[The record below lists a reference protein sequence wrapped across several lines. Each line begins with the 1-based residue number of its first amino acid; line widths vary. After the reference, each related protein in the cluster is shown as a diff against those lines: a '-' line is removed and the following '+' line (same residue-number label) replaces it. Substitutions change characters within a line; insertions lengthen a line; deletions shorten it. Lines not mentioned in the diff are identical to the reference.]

1 MKNKLL
7 KLIERIVDDSNPR
20 VIDIISYIIMG
31 ITSLSTIYLFYKSLS
46 IIKSPILAIHPV
58 TIYTI
63 LIINTVGLF
72 FFTMLGDKTSKPV
85 NRPKIFLFTAS
96 ILCLLTYC
104 LLAEILNYTF
114 TVFIDSLIQ
123 VTEVPAFLIHTNVRI
138 FTVFVPILIVVLVYY
153 KSISI
158 PFNKTYRKELLEYQL
173 DILTRNVHKVTE
185 ETIDIKIC
193 EDVETGKDVIV
204 SEKLT
209 FSHKMIVGSTG
220 SGKTALSI
228 RPDLAQLFY
237 MKARFREKLKELAFK
252 ALEEDLCFI
261 NKPVTNKY
269 INENF
274 SMNLIT
280 VKENK
285 KEEFL
290 ELFKDY
296 IEGVRS
302 SDKKI
307 YSDKIRVIGERP
319 LLLEIPL
326 LIHADIDKVV
336 INIKSFYK
344 NMILEEIP
352 IEFNNEVNTS
362 VKSNKGYDISVIKK
376 PYTET
381 FINENNEEEIRNIE
395 KVIGNNDRDKKIYTE
410 YLEVKIIPNAE
421 RCDGLEFKITVD
433 EKGKGKIIYKNLGV
447 TVIAPDGGLAENT
460 VEIADENGIK
470 VHKIDPKMEEI
481 RKGNISKFN
490 PLLGGTPEKA
500 ADIVSSIL
508 IAMEQ
513 NSGKD
518 SNPYYTNASIRA
530 IRNVVILLRITYP
543 LLHNGENPILTDVLD
558 MLNNFNSV
566 RPYVKELQKDSNLRV
581 RWKSVIDYFETSFYP
596 PPYDENDK
604 KVRET
609 HIGSKTK
616 KTEEAISGMINQ
628 LDNFLGR
635 EEIRYIL
642 CDRYNSLNLSEVLET
657 GECLAVSTRQSELG
671 DVLGKAFALMI
682 ILSIQNAVL
691 GRYSEDEN
699 PEIPFFLFIDEFPFY
714 LNDQTKIF
722 FTFARKYKCSVN
734 IAIQGLAQLEEVNK
748 VFRQVVFTGCA
759 TKLVLPG
766 ANVEDRDY
774 FRQYFGIEEDFEVM
788 TSVTSNPV
796 ITENAKY
803 SEAARGSLQEKDKIS
818 TQDLAELK
826 FKRCYYSTVDQK
838 GKPIIGKGYMDFL
851 KLTPDNTVAIREH
864 DFEKYVNLNLF
875 DILGEEEDNN
885 IVLQGI
891 EDKKENISNNGFQEI
906 SEESNKDL
914 EDTLL
919 NLMNKNIDLNNI
931 DDFEK
936 QDENILSDIKNI
948 EGSSNASIGDEYS
961 PFEQNNNINDI
972 VEINEEEVKKSNNM
986 KSSSDKNNK
995 PKEEEFNFD
1004 FTDNDINLENLNN
1017 ITVYAIS
1024 DEE

>member
-1 MKNKLL
+1 MKIKLL

-20 VIDIISYIIMG
+20 LIDIIAYIIMG
-31 ITSLSTIYLFYKSLS
+31 ITSISTIYLFYKGLS
-46 IIKSPILAIHPV
+46 IVKSPILDIHPV
-58 TIYTI
+58 TVYTI
-63 LIINTVGLF
+63 LIISTVGLF
-72 FFTMLGDKTSKPV
+72 FLTMLGDKTSKPV

-96 ILCLLTYC
+96 ILCILTYC

-123 VTEVPAFLIHTNVRI
+123 VTEVPSFLIHTNVRI
-138 FTVFVPILIVVLVYY
+138 FTVFVPLLIVILVYY
-153 KSISI
+153 KSLSI
-158 PFNKTYRKELLEYQL
+158 PFDKTYRKELLEYQL
-173 DILTRNVHKVTE
+173 DILTRNVHKVTG

-204 SEKLT
+204 SEKIT

-237 MKARFREKLKELAFK
+237 MKAHFREKLKELAFK
-252 ALEEDLCFI
+252 ALEEELCFV

-274 SMNLIT
+274 SMDLIT

-285 KEEFL
+285 KEKFL

-302 SDKKI
+302 SDKQI
-307 YSDKIRVIGERP
+307 YSDKVILIGERP
-319 LLLEIPL
+319 LLLEIPIL
-326 LIHADIDKVV
+326 MHSDIDKVV
-336 INIKSFYK
+336 INIKSFNK
-344 NMILEEIP
+344 NMILEEVP
-352 IEFNNEVNTS
+352 IEFKNEVNTS
-362 VKSNKGYDISVIKK
+362 IKSNKGYEITVVKK

-381 FINENNEEEIRNIE
+381 FINENNEEEIRNVE
-395 KVIGNNDRDKKIYTE
+395 KINEREKKIYTE
-410 YLEVKIIPNAE
+410 YLEIKIIPNIE
-421 RCDGLEFKITVD
+421 RYSKLEFKITVD

-481 RKGNISKFN
+481 RKGNIAKFN

-518 SNPYYTNASIRA
+518 NNPYYTNASIRA
-530 IRNVVILLRITYP
+530 IRNVVILLRVTYP

-566 RPYVKELQKDSNLRV
+566 RPYVKELQKDSKLKV

-596 PPYDENDK
+596 PPYDDNDK
-604 KVRET
+604 KVRDT

-748 VFRQVVFTGCA
+748 VFRQVVFTGCT

-774 FRQYFGIEEDFEVM
+774 FRQFFGIEEDFEVM

-838 GKPIIGKGYMDFL
+838 GNTIIGKGYMDFL
-851 KLTPDNTVAIREH
+851 KLTPDNTVSIKEH

-875 DILGEEEDNN
+875 DIFEEDEGND
-885 IVLQGI
+885 IVSEGL
-891 EDKKENISNNGFQEI
+891 EDIKENISNNGFQEI

-919 NLMNKNIDLNNI
+919 NLMNKNINLNNI
-931 DDFEK
+931 DDFQK
-936 QDENILSDIKNI
+936 KDENILFDIK
-948 EGSSNASIGDEYS
+948 
-961 PFEQNNNINDI
+961 DI
-972 VEINEEEVKKSNNM
+972 VKITEEVEENQKSNNT
-986 KSSSDKNNK
+986 KSSSDKKNNL
-995 PKEEEFNFD
+995 KEEEFNFD
-1004 FTDNDINLENLNN
+1004 FSNKDINLENLNN